1 MILLRKKISENEYF
15 DFDKILMSGYHIR
28 EDRDRITQKFINGN
42 RKQFISEYTDVEIT
56 VDLGTFDLETTV
68 EYLENL
74 TDGEYQ
80 YFSLET
86 GDYKSCMMIIE
97 EKPEQVIDNA
107 FENNNVYIAD
117 FSVKLLRA
125 GEVENA

>member
-1 MILLRKKISENEYF
+1 MVLLRKKISDEEYF
-15 DFDKILMSGYHIR
+15 DFDKIIMSGYHIR
-28 EDRDRITQKFINGN
+28 EDKDRITQKFINGN
-42 RKQFISEYTDVEIT
+42 RKQFISDYTDVEIT
-56 VDLGTFDLETTV
+56 IDLGTFDLDTTMS
-68 EYLENL
+68 YLENL

-86 GDYKSCMMIIE
+86 GTYKNCMMIVE

-107 FENNNVYIAD
+107 YDINNVYIAD
-117 FSVKLLRA
+117 FTVKLLRA

>member
-42 RKQFISEYTDVEIT
+42 RKQFVSEYTDVEIT

-74 TDGEYQ
+74 TDGEYE

-107 FENNNVYIAD
+107 FDNNNVYIAD